1 MNLLWMLAA
10 FLLGS
15 IPFAPLVSRL
25 FGRRDLQ
32 SAGSGN
38 PGASNVYR
46 LAGPVAGILVFL
58 LDVAK
63 GFWPVY
69 FAEGLGA
76 PWPELCGLA
85 AALGHIYSP
94 FLRFR
99 GGKGV
104 ATFLGTFLA
113 LFPLGIAVVFP
124 PAVLAVLF
132 SRIFSVG
139 SLTGAAL
146 LPLAFYFI
154 KEDPLRA
161 PQSYTFLYMFVAL
174 ILILFRHRENLQRLR
189 RGTEHTIR

>member
-76 PWPELCGLA
+76 PWPELFGLA

-94 FLRFR
+94 FLRFH

-154 KEDPLRA
+154 KEDPLQA